1 MCSRSL
7 PTLASP
13 SSYGRKSIH
22 HFLQNLFLRG
32 KNIIPKLKKQGTHF
46 YFKRPDPPFA
56 ILNTLTPNLFLSLF
70 IHSQVVTQSYHYL
83 ERLRLFTL
91 SPIGSH
97 KLVSTYLPNTQTC
110 THAAHIHVIIYLQT
124 LIDTQVNIKEPTQI
138 YSQAMYI
145 HKVPTHTHTH
155 MHIYSRTSWA
165 LYSRSLSLSKFHS
178 YSTFSL
184 SLSHFL
190 SPLHS
195 VPSAPLKKRN
205 PSSENLTVV
214 SCSDIN

>member
-124 LIDTQVNIKEPTQI
+124 LTQVNIKEPTQI

>member
-124 LIDTQVNIKEPTQI
+124 LTQVNIKEPTQI

-214 SCSDIN
+214 SCSDLN